1 MHPVKW
7 FVCTL
12 LVVASLALPSLA
24 SAQTA
29 DIVGRVT
36 DNSGGVLPGATVTVE
51 NIGTRDVRTAVT
63 SDTGDYVFTL
73 LPIGTYTVKIEL
85 QGFSAY
91 SLARGPDE
99 RRPHSRRREVE
110 RRDRHRDRGSHG

>member
-1 MHPVKW
+1 MHRVKW
-7 FVCTL
+7 FACTL
-12 LVVASLALPSLA
+12 LVLALPSLA

-36 DNSGGVLPGATVTVE
+36 DNTGGVLPGATVTVE
-51 NIGTRDVRTAVT
+51 NTGTRDVRTAVT

-85 QGFSAY
+85 PGLFRLQPRAPS
-91 SLARGPDE
+91 
-99 RRPHSRRREVE
+99 SRAATAFAST
-110 RRDRHRDRGSHG
+110 GS

>member
-1 MHPVKW
+1 M
-7 FVCTL
+7 
-12 LVVASLALPSLA
+12 
-24 SAQTA
+24 
-29 DIVGRVT
+29 T

-85 QGFSAY
+85 QGFTAQTSRAVLT
-91 SLARGPDE
+91 SGDRAAR
-99 RRPHSRRREVE
+99 RWQVE
-110 RRDRHRDRGSHG
+110 RRDDQRDRAGHG

>member
-1 MHPVKW
+1 MHRRYSGSPARCS
-7 FVCTL
+7 FV
-12 LVVASLALPSLA
+12 ALPSLA

-36 DNSGGVLPGATVTVE
+36 DNTGGVLPGATVTVE
-51 NIGTRDVRTAVT
+51 NTGTRDVRTAVT

-85 QGFSAY
+85 PGLLRVQ
-91 SLARGPDE
+91 LARRPHE
-99 RRPHSRRREVE
+99 RRPHSHRREVE
-110 RRDRHRDRGSHG
+110 RRGGHRDRGGHG